1 MTTRAGFA
9 GILTGLLSILII
21 YPLFIAQ
28 PDTFLQIRSA
38 DSPGYIWIALVT
50 IAILLISGGFL
61 AGRWSHSTQAWRRT
75 ALGGL
80 SGGLAGAITYCFLG
94 AAAAGTARW
103 ISPLNHTSVS
113 QVEIIDAIIRQ
124 TLGLFLALFL
134 GGGGVG
140 ALGSRLSCLGQR
152 DRAEM
157 FDKAEPQMAMNAAI
171 TAVPASIVAT
181 ALATYIFSRLSDL
194 LDDQTG
200 LVILDGNIVTM
211 PLVISL
217 LLILV
222 SHFALTL
229 VIPHEARQAEHR
241 CGLDEVKMAAYVGIG
256 AAPLLTLFL
265 SLANPEA
272 LTNPLI
278 LITLLVSS
286 IMSLKSL
293 HNLRKLILP
302 RRASFPAPQA
312 EGRKIEAKLFGTI
325 AASRGSRL
333 VVLCIGC
340 GLVMVLPIHVVVISV
355 LINLNYALANAPF
368 SPPLMEIPWGLY
380 RTQALVSAGV
390 ITASITLL
398 VVIYLSYLK
407 LGRWFN
413 KRNSRQP
420 HYRS

>member
-1 MTTRAGFA
+1 MRHHCRAR
-9 GILTGLLSILII
+9 I
-21 YPLFIAQ
+21 
-28 PDTFLQIRSA
+28 D
-38 DSPGYIWIALVT
+38 
-50 IAILLISGGFL
+50 
-61 AGRWSHSTQAWRRT
+61 RR
-75 ALGGL
+75 
-80 SGGLAGAITYCFLG
+80 
-94 AAAAGTARW
+94 
-103 ISPLNHTSVS
+103 H
-113 QVEIIDAIIRQ
+113 
-124 TLGLFLALFL
+124 
-134 GGGGVG
+134 
-140 ALGSRLSCLGQR
+140 
-152 DRAEM
+152 
-157 FDKAEPQMAMNAAI
+157 
-171 TAVPASIVAT
+171 
-181 ALATYIFSRLSDL
+181 ALAAYIFSRLADL
-194 LDDQTG
+194 PGGPNRAGYSQMEASQ
-200 LVILDGNIVTM
+200 TM
-211 PLVISL
+211 PLVVSL
-217 LLILV
+217 LLVLV

-278 LITLLVSS
+278 LVALLVSS
-286 IMSLKSL
+286 IMSLESL
-293 HNLRKLILP
+293 HTLRKLILP

-312 EGRKIEAKLFGTI
+312 ESRKIEAKLFGTI

-355 LINLNYALANAPF
+355 LINLNYALANTPF

-380 RTQALVSAGV
+380 WTQALVSAGV
-390 ITASITLL
+390 ITTSITLL